1 MIFLTRKYFFGDNLT
16 RFHFVKRPGEKFKSF
31 TRSISFWLENLRPL
45 SNAINSKWA
54 VMLWFIGLKFHFE
67 RNHNDSSYFLLPFLF
82 ILLIFL
88 RLLYIFSRDKWLASR
103 WMKKLF
109 FAAVALA
116 ALSIFYHQ
124 LDFWWC
130 AIHVYTFH
138 SLICHFTSCDT
149 RKSNCI
155 SLKSWCSNYSCN
167 FMLQLRVSLKIDIWS
182 WRFSEKGCALL

>member
-103 WMKKLF
+103 WMKELF
-109 FAAVALA
+109 FCCCCSCSSLHI
-116 ALSIFYHQ
+116 LSSARFLMMCHSCLHFSFLNLSFYK
-124 LDFWWC
+124 LW
-130 AIHVYTFH
+130 H
-138 SLICHFTSCDT
+138 S
-149 RKSNCI
+149 K
-155 SLKSWCSNYSCN
+155 K
-167 FMLQLRVSLKIDIWS
+167 
-182 WRFSEKGCALL
+182 